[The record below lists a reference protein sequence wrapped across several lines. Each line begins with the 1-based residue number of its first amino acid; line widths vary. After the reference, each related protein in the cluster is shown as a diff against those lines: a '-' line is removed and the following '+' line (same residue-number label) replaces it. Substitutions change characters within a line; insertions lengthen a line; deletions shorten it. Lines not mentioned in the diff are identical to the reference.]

1 MFYVKGK
8 CCNTEFHCINK
19 AREFRKQMRQNNQD
33 AYITMTYSNGD
44 EVIFKTNNFVVIG
57 GTYDTLC
64 VFNTIE
70 EAAAYRS
77 ELIATLAN
85 PDIYVNLGKIT
96 QSDIDWYL
104 L

>member
-57 GTYDTLC
+57 LTTDTFR
-64 VFNTIE
+64 VFNTFE
-70 EAAAYRS
+70 DANAYRNQ
-77 ELIATLAN
+77 LIAVSN
-85 PDIYVNLGKIT
+85 PYIYVNLGKIT